1 MCLPVCSIFASF
13 VRLLQGDV
21 GTHSDVAVWTLSL
34 LHHCWLQV
42 DAKGNLLDSTEYS
55 ANLSTSYQC
64 IISSLQSH
72 YDKKKYYLHQLETRR
87 INQVAQESPGMNNL
101 LGWDAIPGVSDASE
115 EGAHQGTMSHTK
127 LVVYN
132 NCINKCMFLINAS

>member
-1 MCLPVCSIFASF
+1 MWQFGLF
-13 VRLLQGDV
+13 
-21 GTHSDVAVWTLSL
+21 L

-42 DAKGNLLDSTEYS
+42 VAKGNPLDSTEYS

-72 YDKKKYYLHQLETRR
+72 YDKKNYYLHQLETRR

-115 EGAHQGTMSHTK
+115 EGARTSGDYESHKTGC
-127 LVVYN
+127 V
-132 NCINKCMFLINAS
+132 